1 MGQERLMAEP
11 NQNIMIVDEIEGLI
25 SQIGDKIWELSVP
38 TVTDSTENKKLSL
51 KYQATEEIDLFQKTT
66 LCELKKA
73 FE

>member
-25 SQIGDKIWELSVP
+25 SQIGDKIWELSVS